1 MKLGKIVMTRG
12 IAARMD
18 NWQFKLGVENA
29 LKSYVAHN
37 WGLVSE
43 ESKEMNKKALYSK
56 DSIMGVYEIMGGS
69 ETIWIMTD
77 PGHEVTTILFP
88 DEY

>member
-1 MKLGKIVMTRG
+1 MKFGQVVITRG
-12 IAARMD
+12 IAAKMD
-18 NWQFKLGVENA
+18 NWQFKLGVEDS
-29 LKSYVAHN
+29 LKSYLSYD
-37 WGLVSE
+37 WGIVSDD
-43 ESKEMNKKALYSK
+43 SKEMNKKALYSK

-88 DEY
+88 EEY